1 MKRSSITAVFVT
13 IGLLQGCANTP
24 EQQKQVGCA
33 GATIA
38 GAVVGGAVGNQLG
51 GGSGKDILTA
61 GGAVAGG
68 LAANNAAGC

>member
-1 MKRSSITAVFVT
+1 MKRSGITAVFVAM
-13 IGLLQGCANTP
+13 GLLQGCANTP
-24 EQQKQVGCA
+24 EQQKLVGCA

-38 GAVVGGAVGNQLG
+38 GAVVGGALGNQLG